1 MREARVAGVLL
12 GLAAGDQIGGPVR
25 MALRLGQSLVHCGGF
40 SQDDLTARYL
50 DWWRTDAFDMGPTAA
65 RVFLRVERGS
75 SWETAA
81 RQVDAEAGGLTAGC
95 NPAHRSAPLAMCAA
109 IPTEALA
116 EQAQRE
122 ARLTHCHPLAGDV
135 AAAVVR
141 LCRALIE
148 GEDWERACEQAA
160 LGCLPETRQALEGT
174 SVAPLSPGG
183 FAPEVLRAAVAIVR
197 AADSAD
203 EALSRALTFAGP
215 ANYCPVL
222 VGSLA
227 GARWG
232 VHAIPTSL
240 LARHTA
246 LLPTL
251 HQTARAL
258 ALSWQ
263 DSRPPV

>member
-1 MREARVAGVLL
+1 LSEARIAGVLI

-25 MALRLGQSLVHCGGF
+25 MALRLGQSLVRCEGF

-50 DWWRTDAFDMGPTAA
+50 EWWRTDAFDMGPTAA
-65 RVFLRVERGS
+65 RVFLRVEQGHT
-75 SWETAA
+75 WESAA

-109 IPTEALA
+109 IPPEALA
-116 EQAQRE
+116 DQARRE

-148 GEDWERACEQAA
+148 EDNWERACQKVAV
-160 LGCLPETRQALEGT
+160 GCLPETQQALEGT
-174 SVAPLSPGG
+174 SVGPLSQGG
-183 FAPEVLRAAVAIVR
+183 FAPEVLRAAVAFVSV
-197 AADSAD
+197 ADSAD
-203 EALSRALTFAGP
+203 EALNRALAFAGP

-232 VHAIPTSL
+232 VQAIPTKL
-240 LARHTA
+240 LTPHAA
-246 LLPTL
+246 LLPAL
-251 HQTARAL
+251 HQTAQAL
-258 ALSWQ
+258 VSGWGASKQ
-263 DSRPPV
+263 A